1 MRARPEPD
9 EDVDMGILKV
19 VLTYILTI
27 YLIILVGRM
36 IFSWIQMFARQ
47 WVPTGILLVI
57 AESIYTVTDP
67 PLKFLR
73 RYIPP
78 LRLGTVAM
86 DLSFMVVFIVVLIAM
101 RAVSL
106 L

>member
-1 MRARPEPD
+1 
-9 EDVDMGILKV
+9 MGILKV

-101 RAVSL
+101 RAVQL

>member
-1 MRARPEPD
+1 ME
-9 EDVDMGILKV
+9 ILKV
-19 VLTYILTI
+19 VLI
-27 YLIILVGRM
+27 YLLSIYLVVLIGRM
-36 IFSWIQMFARQ
+36 IFSWIQVFARS
-47 WVPTGILLVI
+47 WRPTGVVLVL
-57 AESIYTVTDP
+57 AETIFTVTDP

-86 DLSFMVVFIVVLIAM
+86 DLSYMVLFIVVVILL
-101 RAVSL
+101 RVAVPL

>member
-1 MRARPEPD
+1 
-9 EDVDMGILKV
+9 MGILKV

-57 AESIYTVTDP
+57 AESIFTVTDP

-73 RYIPP
+73 RYIRP
-78 LRLGTVAM
+78 LRIGTVAM
-86 DLSFMVVFIVVLIAM
+86 DLSFMVLFIVILVLLDVVVPRI
-101 RAVSL
+101 
-106 L
+106 

>member
-1 MRARPEPD
+1 
-9 EDVDMGILKV
+9 MGILKV
-19 VLTYILTI
+19 VLTYTLTI

-57 AESIYTVTDP
+57 AESIFTVTDP

-73 RYIPP
+73 RYIRP
-78 LRLGTVAM
+78 LRIGTVAM
-86 DLSFMVVFIVVLIAM
+86 DLSFMVLFIVILI
-101 RAVSL
+101 L
-106 L
+106 LDVVVPRI

>member
-1 MRARPEPD
+1 MD
-9 EDVDMGILKV
+9 ILKV
-19 VLTYILTI
+19 VLTYMLWI
-27 YLIILVGRM
+27 YLLFLVGRM

-47 WVPTGILLVI
+47 WVPTGILLVV

>member
-1 MRARPEPD
+1 
-9 EDVDMGILKV
+9 MGILKV

-47 WVPTGILLVI
+47 WVPSGILLVI
-57 AESIYTVTDP
+57 AESIFTVTDP

-73 RYIPP
+73 RYIRP
-78 LRLGTVAM
+78 LRIGTVAM
-86 DLSFMVVFIVVLIAM
+86 DLSFMVLFIVILVLLDVVVPRI
-101 RAVSL
+101 
-106 L
+106 